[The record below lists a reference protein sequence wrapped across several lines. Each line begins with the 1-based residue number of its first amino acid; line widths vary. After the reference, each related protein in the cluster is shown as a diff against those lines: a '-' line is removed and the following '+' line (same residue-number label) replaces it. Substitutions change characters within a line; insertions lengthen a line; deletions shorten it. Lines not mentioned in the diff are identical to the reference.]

1 MSSKFKN
8 LLANE
13 FIFMIGSATLVL
25 LGIVIYGIFFDVWY
39 KDIYNIAL
47 ISLVIYLSSIII
59 RALAWVGKKIRK

>member
-59 RALAWVGKKIRK
+59 RGLAWVGKKIRK